1 MNDGVVPIL
10 IVCAGWACAVGAT
23 MLSMATSAATM
34 TGGVLMVWPP
44 GGREAGIIAREIDR
58 RHPYTRRR
66 HGRRDGN
73 LVRAWRHRRV
83 ARRPAHARARGAHA
97 ADDVA
102 LPRHARGGGA
112 AQFRTRYRGEAR
124 GERGDGGMPPGIFS
138 RAARRGG

>member
-10 IVCAGWACAVGAT
+10 IVCAGWAWAAGAT
-23 MLSMATSAATM
+23 MLSVATSAATM
-34 TGGVLMVWPP
+34 TGGVLMMWPP

-73 LVRAWRHRRV
+73 LVRARRHRWTPRG
-83 ARRPAHARARGAHA
+83 PTHARTRGTHA

-102 LPRHARGGGA
+102 LPRHAGDGGA
-112 AQFRTRYRGEAR
+112 AQLR
-124 GERGDGGMPPGIFS
+124 
-138 RAARRGG
+138 

>member
-10 IVCAGWACAVGAT
+10 IVCAGWACAAGAT
-23 MLSMATSAATM
+23 MLSMATSTATM
-34 TGGVLMVWPP
+34 TSGVLMMWPP

-73 LVRAWRHRRV
+73 LVRARRHRRS
-83 ARRPAHARARGAHA
+83 ARRSTHARTRGAHA

-102 LPRHARGGGA
+102 LPRHARGGGP
-112 AQFRTRYRGEAR
+112 AQLRTRHRREAR
-124 GERGDGGMPPGIFS
+124 RERGDGG
-138 RAARRGG
+138 